1 MKILITFLIAIGL
14 SMFSI
19 AQPPKVSSNKGK
31 VFGIPTNATG
41 AILASNLVSMS
52 DKQSQSIT
60 KITGKVIEVCK
71 AEGCWIK
78 METSSKPIMIKMKN
92 HSFMVPL
99 GLNNKNIVAQGVI
112 TIKETTVEMQ
122 KHYAQDAGKSKAEI
136 VAIKFPVKE
145 LTMEASGILVL

>member
-1 MKILITFLIAIGL
+1 MKIIFTFLAAI
-14 SMFSI
+14 SFSI
-19 AQPPKVSSNKGK
+19 FLMAQPPKVSSNKGK
-31 VFGIPTNATG
+31 VFGIATNAKG
-41 AILASNLVSMS
+41 AVAASKLVTMQ

-78 METSSKPIMIKMKN
+78 METSSKPIMLKMKN

-112 TIKETTVEMQ
+112 SVKETTVKML
-122 KHYAQDAGKSKAEI
+122 KHYAEDAGKSKAEI
-136 VAIKFPVKE
+136 AAIKFPLKE

>member
-1 MKILITFLIAIGL
+1 MKIIITSLAAVGF
-14 SMFSI
+14 SMFLM
-19 AQPPKVSSNKGK
+19 AQPPQVSSNKGK
-31 VFGIPTNATG
+31 VFGIATNATG
-41 AILASNLVSMS
+41 AVGASKLVAMS
-52 DKQSQSIT
+52 DKQSQTVT

-78 METSSKPIMIKMKN
+78 METSSKNIMIKMKN

-112 TIKETTVEMQ
+112 TVKETTVEMQ
-122 KHYAQDAGKSKAEI
+122 KHYAVDAGKSKAEI
-136 VAIKFPVKE
+136 AAIKLPVKE